1 MNFSNIKKTIY
12 YCKRNGVAATVA
24 AVRERLAEKKQAP
37 YAFVPTDAE
46 KLAAQRAHQ
55 WEEPVVIDIVVPLYR
70 TPREYLKRMIA
81 SVQAQTYPHWH
92 LILADATEGE
102 GLRDEIAAGDPRI
115 SYHHLASNDGISANT
130 NAALAYAT
138 GDYIGLL
145 DHDDVLTPDAL
156 YEMVAAIQGARAKGI
171 SPRML
176 YSDEDKCNEDE
187 TLFYE
192 PHFKENFNYDL
203 LLSNNYICHFLVME
217 AGLLRKLNLRPEFDG
232 AQDFDLVL
240 RASEVIR
247 DEFAALRFG
256 KASCGNEFCETAG
269 ETAGKTASE
278 TTGKTV
284 IEAARKVTDETAGDT
299 AGHAAW
305 QEQII
310 HVPKVLYHWRCHS
323 ASTAENPESKRYAYE
338 AGRRAVQ
345 AAIERNGWNAQAK
358 ETAHVGFYRV
368 EYLDKEEEGIGNL
381 DGRNSYMR
389 KLGTEHREGILV
401 KEVEC
406 VFTNRPEIGAVG
418 GPVISGGRILSGRIE
433 EDGLKPYAGL
443 PRNFS
448 GYMHRASMQQDVDAL
463 DLRNIAVRK
472 ECRALFQE
480 VVGVPYAAVQ
490 IHTDGEQTSCFDA
503 ATLPADADI
512 DALSIAFGQA
522 LRERGYYLLYDSKFV
537 TKV

>member
-12 YCKRNGVAATVA
+12 YCKRNGVAATVT

-176 YSDEDKCNEDE
+176 YSDEDKCNENE

-217 AGLLRKLNLRPEFDG
+217 AGLLRKLKLRPEFDG

-284 IEAARKVTDETAGDT
+284 IEAARMVPDETAGDT

-358 ETAHVGFYRV
+358 ETAHVGFYCV
-368 EYLDKEEEGIGNL
+368 EYLETNEKTTERSRAAVRGITAQTADAIFLN
-381 DGRNSYMR
+381 RS
-389 KLGTEHREGILV
+389 
-401 KEVEC
+401 EV
-406 VFTNRPEIGAVG
+406 GAVG

-463 DLRNIAVRK
+463 DLWNITVRK

-490 IHTDGEQTSCFDA
+490 IHTDGEQTSRFDA
-503 ATLPADADI
+503 STLPVDADI